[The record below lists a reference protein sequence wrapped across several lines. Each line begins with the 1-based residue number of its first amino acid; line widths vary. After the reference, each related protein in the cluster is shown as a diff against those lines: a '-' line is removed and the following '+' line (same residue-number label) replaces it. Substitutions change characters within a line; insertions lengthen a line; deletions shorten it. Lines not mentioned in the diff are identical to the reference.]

1 MNIKL
6 IIDAVLRIK
15 EAIEKASLDS
25 LNTKDKEKYKSGI
38 QLCDSII
45 KILNENKSEL
55 KEVIIFSCFDR
66 YVSDS
71 MTWQD
76 KLLNTIHK
84 ERKLIKKSFSN

>member
-45 KILNENKSEL
+45 KILNETNQNL
-55 KEVIIFSCFDR
+55 K
-66 YVSDS
+66 
-71 MTWQD
+71 
-76 KLLNTIHK
+76 KLSFFHV
-84 ERKLIKKSFSN
+84 LIDTCQIA